1 MTSLTT
7 PFRATESLLI
17 NMFRRRP
24 ACKPDTPSAIKQRAR
39 IDLAH
44 LPEYLKR
51 DIGLFD
57 D

>member
-1 MTSLTT
+1 MTSLAA
-7 PFRATESLLI
+7 PFRATESFLI

-24 ACKPDTPSAIKQRAR
+24 PPTPGDTRAIKQRAR

>member
-1 MTSLTT
+1 MTSLTA

-24 ACKPDTPSAIKQRAR
+24 ACKPDSPSAIKQRAR

>member
-1 MTSLTT
+1 MTSLSA
-7 PFRATESLLI
+7 PFRVTEILLHGI
-17 NMFRRRP
+17 FRRHP
-24 ACKPDTPSAIKQRAR
+24 APAPDDPRAIKRRAR